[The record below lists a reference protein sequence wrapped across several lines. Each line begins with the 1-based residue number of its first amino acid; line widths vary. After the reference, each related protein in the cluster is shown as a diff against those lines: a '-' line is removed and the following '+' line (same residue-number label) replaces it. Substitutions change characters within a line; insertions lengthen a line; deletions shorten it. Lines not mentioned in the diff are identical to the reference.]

1 MSLVPRHILAFF
13 FLALGCSS
21 PTWSSSAKA
30 SAGRTL
36 PVTTN
41 SIPAREL
48 FEKAMTDYENFYL
61 ERANVEWR
69 DAAKADPDFALAQAW
84 IAFNSR
90 DPLESASAR
99 ARAKALAPKVSPG
112 ERLMITWIVSVQE
125 GNFLPGI
132 AAMNDM
138 LALYPKDK
146 RLYFLAGNWLMGE
159 NGYEQAQKL
168 FERALTVD
176 KNYPA
181 ALNNL
186 GYCYAHEREFDKAFS
201 AMERYVAALPNEP
214 NPQDSYGEILRQ
226 AGHFDEALEHYRAAL
241 KINPAFVFSQLGLG
255 DTYALMGNQT
265 QARAEYDKAIATA
278 DNEADR
284 LDYSLQKA
292 ITWVREKNLPEA
304 DKAFTSL
311 AQESHARGLDLHEA
325 QAYRNQSLYQADD
338 VVALRLLQSA
348 EDALEEQ
355 ANLSQTERSEEMS
368 RILRYRTVRA
378 QHAGNKDLTEKPFQ
392 QLQTLANGSRSS
404 VVQSSL
410 AGTDG
415 AQLMAAGKYAEAAD
429 RLEEDKENPYSL
441 ELLSDAYFK
450 TGAAEKMHEIEVRLR
465 AMNLPTMEQ
474 ALVVPAARSRMPR
487 IPGF

>member
-1 MSLVPRHILAFF
+1 
-13 FLALGCSS
+13 
-21 PTWSSSAKA
+21 
-30 SAGRTL
+30 
-36 PVTTN
+36 
-41 SIPAREL
+41 
-48 FEKAMTDYENFYL
+48 
-61 ERANVEWR
+61 
-69 DAAKADPDFALAQAW
+69 
-84 IAFNSR
+84 
-90 DPLESASAR
+90 
-99 ARAKALAPKVSPG
+99 
-112 ERLMITWIVSVQE
+112 
-125 GNFLPGI
+125 
-132 AAMNDM
+132 
-138 LALYPKDK
+138 
-146 RLYFLAGNWLMGE
+146 
-159 NGYEQAQKL
+159 
-168 FERALTVD
+168 VD

-201 AMERYVAALPNEP
+201 AMERYVAALPKEP

-226 AGHFDEALEHYRAAL
+226 AGHFEESLDHYREAL

-255 DTYALMGNQT
+255 DTYALMGNQM
-265 QARAEYDKAIATA
+265 QARAEYDKAIAVA

-304 DKAFTSL
+304 DKAFTAL
-311 AQESHARGLDLHEA
+311 AQESHAKGLNLHEA
-325 QAYRNQSLYQADD
+325 QAYRNQALYQTDD
-338 VVALRLLQSA
+338 AVALQLLQSA
-348 EDALEEQ
+348 EDALGQQ

-378 QHAGNKDLTEKPFQ
+378 QHAGNKDLAEKSFQ
-392 QLQTLANGSRSS
+392 QLQTLAHGSRSS

-410 AGTDG
+410 AGADG
-415 AQLMAAGKYAEAAD
+415 AQLMTAGKYAEAAD